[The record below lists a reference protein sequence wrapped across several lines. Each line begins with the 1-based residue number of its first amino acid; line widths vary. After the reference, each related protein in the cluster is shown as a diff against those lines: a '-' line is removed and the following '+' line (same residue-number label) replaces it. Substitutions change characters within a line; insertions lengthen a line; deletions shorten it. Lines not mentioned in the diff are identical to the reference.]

1 MLSEKL
7 PVPKEL
13 VLLEDSDE
21 ESESDYSE
29 DSEFEID
36 PSSLESFSDDDD
48 NLTVEERLQR
58 IIGKSLGKFNLDYQ
72 NEAAVENLSHRI
84 DDLEEEKNKTE
95 MEFKELERD
104 VDSLRR
110 ELYRDYE
117 PERRVLPPLDLNED
131 HQSRPERLLP
141 PPGEIQ
147 RPPISVGMKVLAMR
161 HHLLQVWKEAVVED
175 EEVTKGEAREYK
187 VKFEGKYRK

>member
-21 ESESDYSE
+21 ESEFDYSE

-72 NEAAVENLSHRI
+72 N
-84 DDLEEEKNKTE
+84 DLKIE
-95 MEFKELERD
+95 
-104 VDSLRR
+104 
-110 ELYRDYE
+110 
-117 PERRVLPPLDLNED
+117 
-131 HQSRPERLLP
+131 
-141 PPGEIQ
+141 
-147 RPPISVGMKVLAMR
+147 
-161 HHLLQVWKEAVVED
+161 
-175 EEVTKGEAREYK
+175 
-187 VKFEGKYRK
+187 